1 MTTRLVILGA
11 GGLAREFHD
20 IVEAANAHEQQHGR
34 PALWDFLGFIDA
46 NAHDDARVT
55 GRAPVLGGDAVLAT
69 LPSGTA
75 FIVAIADTDVRRRV
89 AADAESHGLT
99 PAVVVHPRALV
110 GARGVALGGGTVV
123 AANAIITTD
132 VAVGKHV
139 HIDRGVHV
147 GHDCVLADFVS
158 LYPAAA
164 IAGAV
169 QIDLG
174 ATVGSNAT
182 VIQGLRIGA
191 DAFVGAGAVVV
202 RDVAASTT
210 VVGVPAK
217 PVAS

>member
-20 IVEAANAHEQQHGR
+20 IVESANVHEQQHGR
-34 PALWDFLGFIDA
+34 PAIWDFLGFIDA

-89 AADAESHGLT
+89 AVDAESHGLT

-110 GARGVALGGGTVV
+110 GTRGVTLGGGSVV

-132 VAVGKHV
+132 VAVGQHV
-139 HIDRGVHV
+139 HIDRGVQV

-158 LYPAAA
+158 LYPSAA

-169 QIDLG
+169 QIDAG
-174 ATVGSNAT
+174 ATVGSNST
-182 VIQGLRIGA
+182 VIQGLRIGTH
-191 DAFVGAGAVVV
+191 AFVGAGAVVV